1 MSALV
6 RLYPG
11 AWRRRYGE
19 EMEALLEAR
28 RPGARVRLDLLR
40 GAFDA
45 WLHPESPSRVPAFAS
60 LVGGG
65 LWTAIAAGVLA
76 LPTQADWPGYV
87 IEVVLPAAVAAMILL
102 IATLGCVL
110 RTGDVGG
117 RPRGLA
123 VVVAVVGH
131 VAWVATLLGT
141 LIGVIDSATL
151 AAAQSLA
158 MLGAALV
165 GLVLLRAGDLVVGSL
180 LLVGSTV
187 MLVPSTI
194 GWLVL
199 GIAWNAVGWVQLL
212 GGRRPNATLRPT

>member
-1 MSALV
+1 MSSLV

-11 AWRRRYGE
+11 AWRRRYGD
-19 EMEALLEAR
+19 EMEALLETR
-28 RPGARVRLDLLR
+28 RPTVRGRIDLLR

-45 WLHPESPSRVPAFAS
+45 WLHPEAPSRVPAFAS
-60 LVGGG
+60 LIGGG

-87 IEVVLPAAVAAMILL
+87 IEVVLPAALAAVILL
-102 IATLGCVL
+102 VASLGCVL
-110 RTGDVGG
+110 RTGDAGG

-131 VAWVATLLGT
+131 LAWVGTLLGT
-141 LIGVIDSATL
+141 LSGLVDGPSL

-158 MLGAALV
+158 MIGTALV

-187 MLVPSTI
+187 MLVPWTI

-212 GGRRPNATLRPT
+212 GGRGSNATLRPT